1 MSGDEENTNQSGGR
15 TLGGGSAEPLPESW
29 ARPSSQPRMGRIG
42 AWGSSSSSRSGRIT
56 GLQDLAAGSGLPPR
70 VGDDDDDDDDDAAE
84 DQPQSFFAGGER
96 SGISVEGPGRRGNDL
111 VRDILKKAAQ
121 AGPPTAVASS
131 SDGSR
136 VFTGG
141 GHTLG
146 SDEVPSEFIADPDAE
161 LDDSQE
167 ETAIRN
173 ITFWRDGFSVEDG
186 PLLRYDVPENARLL
200 NEINTGNAPPSIL
213 NVRVGQPVELRV
225 ARRTN
230 EDYVPSPKRP
240 LAAFEGGG
248 QRLGSP
254 VPTIAGNAGTSSARR
269 IPGAF
274 PESSPASE
282 NTRLPAQPR
291 AHFEVDFNE
300 PTTSVQIRLAD
311 GTRLVAR
318 MNLSHTVGDIR
329 NFINASYPGASSQSY
344 TIGTTF
350 PNRTLDDDSVT
361 IESAG
366 LKNCVVV
373 QRLT

>member
-1 MSGDEENTNQSGGR
+1 M
-15 TLGGGSAEPLPESW
+15 A
-29 ARPSSQPRMGRIG
+29 
-42 AWGSSSSSRSGRIT
+42 
-56 GLQDLAAGSGLPPR
+56 GLQDLASGSSLPPR
-70 VGDDDDDDDDDAAE
+70 GGDDDEDDEDDEAPE

-121 AGPPTAVASS
+121 AGPPTAIASS
-131 SDGSR
+131 SGGSR
-136 VFTGG
+136 AFTGG

-173 ITFWRDGFSVEDG
+173 ITFWRDGFSVENG

-240 LAAFEGGG
+240 LAAFEGSGK
-248 QRLGSP
+248 RLGSP
-254 VPTIAGNAGTSSARR
+254 VPPIAGSTGSSSIRR

-274 PESSPASE
+274 PESSSVSD
-282 NTRLPAQPR
+282 NTRLPPQSR

-318 MNLSHTVGDIR
+318 MNLTHTVGDIR
-329 NFINASYPGASSQSY
+329 NFINASYPGASLQSY

-361 IESAG
+361 VESAG